1 MALYFDDALIILA
14 PSFLAVNQIANGNGQ
29 IQATS
34 ATLGGHN
41 VWRLT
46 FGTHPAPSF
55 GYSRLQQIADSPSD
69 IVLSPQSGNY
79 ILPNGTVLAK
89 TQSAL
94 IHTTFGIVVWD
105 ESDCNGSGYHVFSM
119 LHYPIKNPPFLAVF
133 QELSYAYHSAASGS
147 TNGTLDP
154 LVKAETNMLRAEL
167 GLPLRDPANQ
177 GGGCG
182 HGFYP
187 WWQIIADM
195 VGAVYPSVPRLRPEV
210 VAASLRD
217 ALSDSDHLITRALI
231 DSPFLRNA
239 VDVVLLGA
247 LRSYYQAAALILDK
261 GSASGDLPQQ
271 LGRLIETLPNKAA
284 ESETIDILA
293 NTSQDP
299 NKELDTL
306 NVFIGEPYKVMR
318 RARAQ
323 LVTGR
328 SITEVSDELRNSVAL
343 WSKHVSQW
351 EPQVT
356 TGRESVAGRGGRSS
370 LSFHVSGPHVA
381 AEPNF

>member
-1 MALYFDDALIILA
+1 MALYFDDPPILA
-14 PSFLAVNQIANGNGQ
+14 PSLFALNQIANGHGQ
-29 IQATS
+29 IGGTS

-41 VWRLT
+41 VFKLT
-46 FGTHPAPSF
+46 FDTHPPPGF
-55 GYSRLQQIADSPSD
+55 GYLRLQQIANTPSD
-69 IVLSPQSGNY
+69 VVLSSQSGNY
-79 ILPNGTVLAK
+79 ILPNGTLLAK
-89 TQSAL
+89 VQVAL
-94 IHTTFGIVVWD
+94 IHSTFEIVVWD
-105 ESDCNGSGYHVFSM
+105 KTDCNFSGYHVFDIQ
-119 LHYPIKNPPFLAVF
+119 HYPIRNPPFLAVF
-133 QELSYAYHSAASGS
+133 QELIYAYYSAASGA

-182 HGFYP
+182 HGFIP
-187 WWQIIADM
+187 WSQIIADM
-195 VGAVYPSVPRLRPEV
+195 VAAVYQSVPRLRPEV
-210 VAASLRD
+210 VVASLRD
-217 ALSDSDHLITRALI
+217 ALSDSDHLVTRALI

-239 VDVVLLGA
+239 VDVVLLGT

-261 GSASGDLPQQ
+261 GSVSGDLPQQ
-271 LGRLIETLPNKAA
+271 LGHLIETLPNKAA

-306 NVFIGEPYKVMR
+306 NIFIGDPYKVMR

-343 WSKHVSQW
+343 WSKRVSQW

-356 TGRESVAGRGGRSS
+356 TGRESVAGSGGRSN